1 MEFKYDLHVHTKE
14 ISPCGRL
21 SVEEIIDKYI
31 EKGYSGLVLTDH
43 FRKGYFRKCEREEWK
58 EKTKEYFYSYDRGI
72 EYCKDKDFYIGLGME
87 ISFNNDTNDFLVFGF
102 GKGDFLENQWMIEM
116 GLKNFYNKFKNKA
129 IIIQAH
135 PHRQKGSTLE
145 NIKYLHGLE
154 INNQNPRHN
163 NNNDLTKSVYEEN
176 PWLIATG
183 GSDVHQE
190 EDLCT
195 TGIYTNEK
203 ITSDKDLVK
212 ILRNKEFKIIGM
224 D

>member
-1 MEFKYDLHVHTKE
+1 MKFKYDLHVHTKE

-58 EKTKEYFYSYDRGI
+58 EKTREYFYSYDRAI

-102 GKGDFLENQWMIEM
+102 EKEDFLENEWMIEM
-116 GLKNFYNKFKNKA
+116 GLKDFYNKFKDNA
-129 IIIQAH
+129 VIIQAH

-145 NIKYLHGLE
+145 NINYLHGLE

-163 NNNDLTKSVYEEN
+163 NNNDLTKAVYEEN

>member
-1 MEFKYDLHVHTKE
+1 MKFKYDLHVHTKE
-14 ISPCGRL
+14 ISPCARL

-31 EKGYSGLVLTDH
+31 EEGYSGLVLTDH

-58 EKTKEYFYSYDRGI
+58 EKTKEYFYSYNRAI

-102 GKGDFLENQWMIEM
+102 EKEDFLENEWMIEM
-116 GLKNFYNKFKNKA
+116 GLKDFYNKFKDKA

-135 PHRQKGSTLE
+135 PHRQKGSKLE
-145 NIKYLHGLE
+145 DINYLHGVE

-163 NNNDLTKSVYEEN
+163 NNNDLTKAVYEEN
-176 PWLIATG
+176 TWLIATG

-190 EDLCT
+190 EDLCK
-195 TGIYTNEK
+195 TGIYTNKK
-203 ITSDKDLVK
+203 ITSDKDLVS
-212 ILRNKEFKIIGM
+212 ILRNKEFKIIGI